1 MRKIRQVL
9 RLKFDNKLS
18 NRKISESLG
27 ISREAVREYVKR
39 FTISTL
45 SWPLPD
51 DFGDDELEETLFP
64 VTVTGKKHKKPKPDY
79 AYVYQQMKLDG
90 ATLTT
95 LHEEF
100 LDMHPDGIGYSQ
112 FTTDYALFVKK
123 LKPSMRKIYHAGEFS
138 FVDYAG
144 IKNKTR
150 YINIEGRTVE
160 IFVGVLG
167 ASNYIYAEA
176 QWSQQLPDWLAAH
189 TRMYEYFGGVT
200 FFTVCDNLKSAVKK
214 ACRKNPILNDAY
226 QNFADHYDT
235 VILPARPR
243 APKDKAK
250 AENSVLIVKRWIL
263 FRLRKRIFT
272 SLGELNGA
280 IKELLEDVNN
290 RPFKQL
296 PGTRRSVYEAI
307 DLPALKPLPA
317 TKFTYAEFR
326 RVRVNLEYLVI
337 VDGYYFSIPSDLLL
351 DEVDLRIT
359 ANTVEVLYKGRRVAS
374 HIRDPNCRVTIDKSH
389 VAKPYAQVMFFN
401 PDDALEWAQQA
412 GESVYQFTEN
422 ILPTFRHSIQGYRFN
437 LLIKELANRYGND
450 RLNAACTKLIEITY
464 GKVTSKA
471 IQSVASILQ
480 NGLDLP
486 SMQEQELLEASFDH
500 ENIRGPGY
508 YH

>member
-9 RLKFDNKLS
+9 RQKFDNKLS
-18 NRKISESLG
+18 NRKIAVSLG

-39 FTISTL
+39 FNITKL
-45 SWPLPD
+45 SWPLSD
-51 DFGDDELEETLFP
+51 DLGDDKLEQLLFP
-64 VTVTGKKHKKPKPDY
+64 VPVSEKEHKKPKPDY
-79 AYVYQQMKLDG
+79 NYVYQQMKLDG
-90 ATLTT
+90 ATRTT

-100 LDMHPDGIGYSQ
+100 LEKYPDGIGYSQ
-112 FTTDYALFVKK
+112 FTTDFALFVKK
-123 LKPSMRKIYHAGEFS
+123 LKPSMRKIYHAGEFA

-189 TRMYEYFGGVT
+189 VRMFEFFGGVT
-200 FFTVCDNLKSAVKK
+200 NFTVCDNLKSAVKK

-226 QNFADHYDT
+226 QNLADHYDS
-235 VILPARPR
+235 VVLPARPR
-243 APKDKAK
+243 GPKDKAK
-250 AENSVLIVKRWIL
+250 AENSVLVVKRWIL

-307 DLPALKPLPA
+307 DLPALKPLPT
-317 TKFTYAEFR
+317 TKFIYAEFR
-326 RVRVNLEYLVI
+326 RVRVNLEYFVN
-337 VDGYYFSIPSDLLL
+337 VDGYYFSIPSELVH
-351 DEVDLRIT
+351 DEVELRIT
-359 ANTVEVLYKGRRVAS
+359 VNTVEVLHKGRRVAS

-389 VAKPYAQVMFFN
+389 MPKGDRQVMFFN
-401 PDDALEWAQQA
+401 PDDALEWAKQA
-412 GESVYQFTEN
+412 GEPVYLFTEN
-422 ILPTFRHSIQGYRFN
+422 ILQTFKHSIQGYRFN
-437 LLIKELANRYGND
+437 LLMKDLATRYGNG
-450 RLNAACTKLIEITY
+450 RLNAACTKLMEILE
-464 GKVTSKA
+464 GKFTTRA
-471 IQSVASILQ
+471 TQSLASILQ

-486 SMQEQELLEASFDH
+486 SMQEQELFEANFDH
-500 ENIRGPGY
+500 DNIRGPGY
-508 YH
+508 YY